1 MMLIKNLIHS
11 RGLLSPLLVTK
22 LEIDI
27 IVAPSETVVSSQ
39 ARPGWWHNNLSD
51 LHCDQEAASEVR
63 ESDKISNMTW
73 LYLISALSIILY
85 KVSALTSSSD

>member
-27 IVAPSETVVSSQ
+27 IVAPSETVGPGQ
-39 ARPGWWHNNLSD
+39 ASL
-51 LHCDQEAASEVR
+51 
-63 ESDKISNMTW
+63 MTQQS
-73 LYLISALSIILY
+73 LRGEKL
-85 KVSALTSSSD
+85 K